1 MRYLTMKKLIHKLAY
16 KAGKLSTKSPKLSF
30 NPFKLAYNS
39 FKQGRKDVK
48 DSGATTTV
56 VL

>member
-1 MRYLTMKKLIHKLAY
+1 MKKLIHKLAY

-30 NPFKLAYNS
+30 NPFKLAFNS

-48 DSGATTTV
+48 DSGTTTTV